1 MPLLQY
7 AKSEELLRFKDSVA
21 IITGAGNGI
30 GFGIARAFAAE
41 GAQVVIADISAE
53 AGARAVAEIETSGG
67 RAVSVPTDVSDE
79 AQVAAM
85 TAAVVNRFGQID
97 ILVNNAGVVVHKLL
111 VDLELEAWQRQL
123 DVQLTGPFLTIK
135 HVGRQMMAQSAPDL
149 RGGKIVN
156 ISSVSALMGR
166 VKGGPHCAAKGGLT
180 MLTKVAAM
188 ELAAYGVN
196 VNAVA
201 PGLIDVP
208 SQRAEENISTAYKT
222 RYLQEVPL
230 GRMGETADIA
240 QMVLFLCSDAANWIT
255 GQLYLVD
262 GGLMA
267 GHYSFQGNHDF
278 TMLDGHAT
286 SIADG
291 VKEAT

>member
-1 MPLLQY
+1 M
-7 AKSEELLRFKDSVA
+7 RFRDKVA
-21 IITGAGNGI
+21 IVTGAGNGI
-30 GFGIARAFAAE
+30 GLGIAHAFAAQ
-41 GAQVVIADISAE
+41 GAQVVIADINAT
-53 AGARAVAEIETSGG
+53 AGALAAAEIKTAGG
-67 RAVSVPTDVSDE
+67 QAISVPTDVSDE
-79 AQVAAM
+79 GQVAAM
-85 TAAVVNRFGQID
+85 TAAVVDQLGRID

-111 VDLELEAWQRQL
+111 IDLDLAAWQRQL

-135 HVGRQMMAQSAPDL
+135 YVGRHMVERAEQGQA
-149 RGGKIVN
+149 GGKIVN

-166 VKGGPHCAAKGGLT
+166 VKGAPHCAAKGGLT

-188 ELAAYGVN
+188 ELADYGVN

-222 RYLQEVPL
+222 RYLAEVPL
-230 GRMGETADIA
+230 QRMGQPADIA
-240 QMVLFLCSDAANWIT
+240 ELVLFLCSDAASWIT

-278 TMLDGHAT
+278 VRLSGHV
-286 SIADG
+286 G
-291 VKEAT
+291 EAPGAVAGTTEGAERVTA

>member
-1 MPLLQY
+1 M
-7 AKSEELLRFKDSVA
+7 RFHDKVA

-30 GFGIARAFAAE
+30 GLCTAHAFAAE
-41 GAQVVIADISAE
+41 GAQVVIADINAR
-53 AGARAVAEIETSGG
+53 AGALAAAEIKTAGG
-67 RAVSVPTDVSDE
+67 QAVSVPTDVSDE
-79 AQVAAM
+79 RQVAAM
-85 TAAVVNRFGQID
+85 TDAVVDQLGRID

-111 VDLELEAWQRQL
+111 VDLDLDAWQRQL

-135 HVGRQMMAQSAPDL
+135 HVGRHMMERAAQGQG
-149 RGGKIVN
+149 GGKIVN
-156 ISSVSALMGR
+156 ISSVSAVMGR

-230 GRMGETADIA
+230 QRMGQTSDIA
-240 QMVLFLCSDAANWIT
+240 QMVLFLCSDAASWIT

-278 TMLDGHAT
+278 EILSGHADAAPT
-286 SIADG
+286 AG
-291 VKEAT
+291 AATVAP

>member
-1 MPLLQY
+1 M
-7 AKSEELLRFKDSVA
+7 RFQDKVA

-30 GFGIARAFAAE
+30 GLGIAHAFAAE
-41 GAQVVIADISAE
+41 GAQVVIADINAA
-53 AGARAVAEIETSGG
+53 AGAVAAAGIKATGG
-67 RAVSVPTDVSDE
+67 QAVSIPTDVSEE

-85 TAAVVNRFGQID
+85 TAAVVDQLGRID
-97 ILVNNAGVVVHKLL
+97 ILVNCAGVVVHKLL
-111 VDLELEAWQRQL
+111 VDLDLDAWQRQL

-135 HVGRQMMAQSAPDL
+135 HVGRHMMARAAQGE
-149 RGGKIVN
+149 GGKIVN
-156 ISSVSALMGR
+156 ISSVSAVMGR
-166 VKGGPHCAAKGGLT
+166 VKGGSHCAAKGGLT

-188 ELAAYGVN
+188 ELAAYNVN

-222 RYLQEVPL
+222 RYLEEVPL
-230 GRMGETADIA
+230 QRMGQTTDIA
-240 QMVLFLCSDAANWIT
+240 QMVLFLCSDAASWIT

-278 TMLDGHAT
+278 QMLSGHA
-286 SIADG
+286 AAAVAGDAVVAAG
-291 VKEAT
+291 AERVAP

>member
-1 MPLLQY
+1 M
-7 AKSEELLRFKDSVA
+7 A
-21 IITGAGNGI
+21 
-30 GFGIARAFAAE
+30 
-41 GAQVVIADISAE
+41 
-53 AGARAVAEIETSGG
+53 
-67 RAVSVPTDVSDE
+67 
-79 AQVAAM
+79 
-85 TAAVVNRFGQID
+85 AAVVDQLGRID

-111 VDLELEAWQRQL
+111 VDLELDAWQRQL

-135 HVGRQMMAQSAPDL
+135 HVGRHMMARAALDR

-156 ISSVSALMGR
+156 ISSVSAVMGR

-230 GRMGETADIA
+230 GRMGETSDIA
-240 QMVLFLCSDAANWIT
+240 QMVLFLCSDAAGWIT

-278 TMLDGHAT
+278 TLLSGHAG
-286 SIADG
+286 AVEEG
-291 VKEAT
+291 VAS

>member
-1 MPLLQY
+1 M
-7 AKSEELLRFKDSVA
+7 RFKDKVA

-30 GFGIARAFAAE
+30 GLGIAHAFAAE
-41 GAQVVIADISAE
+41 GARVVVADINPA
-53 AGARAVAEIETSGG
+53 AGARAVEEIAAAEG
-67 RAVSVPTDVSDE
+67 RALSIPTDVADE

-85 TAAVVNRFGQID
+85 TASVVERLGRID

-111 VDLELEAWQRQL
+111 VELDLGAWQRQL

-135 HVGRQMMAQSAPDL
+135 HVGRHMMERAASDQP
-149 RGGKIVN
+149 GGKIVN
-156 ISSVSALMGR
+156 ISSVSAVMGR

-188 ELAAYGVN
+188 ELAPYGVT

-240 QMVLFLCSDAANWIT
+240 RMVLFLCSEEAAWIT
-255 GQLYLVD
+255 GQLHLVD

-267 GHYSFQGNHDF
+267 GHYTFQGNQDF
-278 TMLDGHAT
+278 TLLGGHA
-286 SIADG
+286 AP
-291 VKEAT
+291 ATEEGTTP

>member
-1 MPLLQY
+1 M
-7 AKSEELLRFKDSVA
+7 RFQDRIA
-21 IITGAGNGI
+21 IVTGAGNGI
-30 GFGIARAFAAE
+30 GLGIAHAFAEE
-41 GAQVVIADISAE
+41 GAQVVIADINAESGAE
-53 AGARAVAEIETSGG
+53 AVTAIEEAGG
-67 RAVSVPTDVSDE
+67 RALSVPTDVAKEDD
-79 AQVAAM
+79 VAALVE
-85 TAAVVNRFGQID
+85 TVVDQSGRID
-97 ILVNNAGVVVHKLL
+97 ILVNNAGVVVHRLL
-111 VDLELEAWQRQL
+111 VDLDLPAWQRQL

-135 HVGRQMMAQSAPDL
+135 HVGKHMMGRPG
-149 RGGKIVN
+149 GGKIVN

-188 ELAAYGVN
+188 ELAQYGIN

-230 GRMGETADIA
+230 GRMGDTRDIA
-240 QMVLFLCSDAANWIT
+240 STVLFLCSEDANWIT

-267 GHYSFQGNHDF
+267 GHYSFQGNQDF
-278 TMLDGHAT
+278 TMLDGH
-286 SIADG
+286 
-291 VKEAT
+291 

>member
-1 MPLLQY
+1 MR
-7 AKSEELLRFKDSVA
+7 RFDGKVA

-30 GFGIARAFAAE
+30 GLGIARAFATE
-41 GAQVVIADISAE
+41 GAYAVIADINRT
-53 AGARAVAEIETSGG
+53 AGDRAVSAIEADGG
-67 RAVSVPTDVSDE
+67 KAISVPTDVSNEDS
-79 AQVAAM
+79 VRAM
-85 TAAVVNRFGQID
+85 VETVVDRLGRID
-97 ILVNNAGVVVHKLL
+97 ILVNNAGVVVHKAL
-111 VDLELEAWQRQL
+111 VDLDRREWDRQL

-135 HVGRQMMAQSAPDL
+135 HVGRHMMQRSG
-149 RGGKIVN
+149 GGKIVN
-156 ISSVSALMGR
+156 ISSVSAVMGR

-188 ELAAYGVN
+188 ELAEYGVN

-222 RYLQEVPL
+222 RYMQEVPL
-230 GRMGETADIA
+230 GRMGEPADIA
-240 QMVLFLCSDAANWIT
+240 KMVLFLCSEDADWIT

-267 GHYSFQGNHDF
+267 GHYSFQGNQDF
-278 TMLDGHAT
+278 TLLEGHE
-286 SIADG
+286 G
-291 VKEAT
+291 

>member
-1 MPLLQY
+1 M
-7 AKSEELLRFKDSVA
+7 RFSDSVA
-21 IITGAGNGI
+21 IVTGAGNGI
-30 GFGIARAFAAE
+30 GLGIVHAFAAE

-53 AGARAVAEIETSGG
+53 AGARAVAAITAAGG
-67 RAVSVPTDVSDE
+67 RAISVPTDVSDE
-79 AQVAAM
+79 RQVAAM
-85 TAAVVNRFGQID
+85 AAAVADQLGRID

-111 VDLELEAWQRQL
+111 VDLELETWQRQL

-135 HVGRQMMAQSAPDL
+135 HVGRRMMAQAEL
-149 RGGKIVN
+149 GRRGGKIVN
-156 ISSVSALMGR
+156 ISSVSAVMGR

-230 GRMGETADIA
+230 NRMGEPDDIA
-240 QMVLFLCSDAANWIT
+240 QMVLFLCSDAASWIT

-278 TMLDGHAT
+278 TLLSGHAG
-286 SIADG
+286 AAAEG
-291 VKEAT
+291 MAP

>member
-1 MPLLQY
+1 
-7 AKSEELLRFKDSVA
+7 
-21 IITGAGNGI
+21 
-30 GFGIARAFAAE
+30 
-41 GAQVVIADISAE
+41 
-53 AGARAVAEIETSGG
+53 
-67 RAVSVPTDVSDE
+67 
-79 AQVAAM
+79 
-85 TAAVVNRFGQID
+85 VVNRFGRID

-111 VDLELEAWQRQL
+111 VDLEMEAWQRQL
-123 DVQLTGPFLTIK
+123 DVQLTGPFLTTK
-135 HVGRQMMAQSAPDL
+135 HVGRHMMARSAL
-149 RGGKIVN
+149 GQRGGKIVN
-156 ISSVSALMGR
+156 ISSISAVMGR

-240 QMVLFLCSDAANWIT
+240 QMVLFLCSDAADWIT

-278 TMLDGHAT
+278 TMLGGHVTVTPGSEQGAP
-286 SIADG
+286 
-291 VKEAT
+291 

>member
-1 MPLLQY
+1 M
-7 AKSEELLRFKDSVA
+7 RFRDKVA
-21 IITGAGNGI
+21 VVTGAGNGI
-30 GFGIARAFAAE
+30 GLGIAHAFAAE
-41 GAQVVIADISAE
+41 GAQVVVADINAA
-53 AGARAVAEIETSGG
+53 AGAHAAAEIEARGG
-67 RAVSVPTDVSDE
+67 QALAVPADVSDE
-79 AQVAAM
+79 GQVAAM
-85 TAAVVNRFGQID
+85 TATVVEELGRID

-111 VDLELEAWQRQL
+111 TDLELEDWQRQL

-135 HVGRQMMAQSAPDL
+135 HVGRHMMDRAAQG
-149 RGGKIVN
+149 RGGGRIVN
-156 ISSVSALMGR
+156 ISSVSAVMGR

-208 SQRAEENISTAYKT
+208 SQRAEENISAAYKT

-230 GRMGETADIA
+230 GRMGQTADIA
-240 QMVLFLCSDAANWIT
+240 EMVLFLCSDAASWIS

-267 GHYSFQGNHDF
+267 GHYTFQGNHDF
-278 TMLDGHAT
+278 TLLSGHAGE
-286 SIADG
+286 AAPAG
-291 VKEAT
+291 VTR

>member
-1 MPLLQY
+1 M
-7 AKSEELLRFKDSVA
+7 RFDGKTA

-30 GFGIARAFAAE
+30 GFGIASAFAAE
-41 GAQVVIADISAE
+41 GAQVVIADINGE
-53 AGARAVAEIETSGG
+53 AGARAAGEIELSGG
-67 RAVSVPTDVSDE
+67 RALSLRTDVSDE
-79 AQVAAM
+79 AQVGELVAE
-85 TAAVVNRFGQID
+85 VVERLGTID

-123 DVQLTGPFLTIK
+123 DVQLTGPFLTTK
-135 HVGRQMMAQSAPDL
+135 YVGRHMIERAAQGRP
-149 RGGKIVN
+149 GGKIVN
-156 ISSVSALMGR
+156 ISSVSAVMGR
-166 VKGGPHCAAKGGLT
+166 VKGGPHCTAKGGLT

-188 ELAAYGVN
+188 ELAAYGVT

-230 GRMGETADIA
+230 ARMGQTTDIA
-240 QMVLFLCSDAANWIT
+240 QMVLFLSSEAADWIT

-267 GHYSFQGNHDF
+267 GHYTFQGNHDF
-278 TMLDGHAT
+278 TLLGGHG
-286 SIADG
+286 G
-291 VKEAT
+291 VPAEGMRP